1 MHRITIHIDVLKFY
15 AMRTSNKHT
24 REKTN
29 RKNNLYLTFVF
40 LGLLSYSLCSGECN
54 QNVLANDAE
63 YSSYTTELIQT
74 NLKGCKNK
82 VVWLDGIELQSAPLI
97 CSFYENT
104 HYIPVW
110 TCGNELTEQSENIL
124 DLLKN
129 AYKYGFEP
137 SYFDVESLE
146 QFRLKLLKETN
157 TKKSAKLR
165 ARFEFLMTNSIFT
178 FMLHLTQGTEY
189 ATTKDV
195 FINGD
200 IFISKLPEYLNRIHA
215 SDNIQEEILI
225 LQPDDAEYIAL
236 QCEME
241 MLVMDMVIS
250 ENMIVVPDDKDD
262 PEHFFHLFS
271 YVFEK
276 SGITNEE
283 TVLSNSKVFKSLLIK
298 FQKIAGIRTTGKIDH
313 ATLRAVAGIVRSRY
327 QEIALSLEK
336 IRKNT
341 NFNQSFVASKS

>member
-1 MHRITIHIDVLKFY
+1 
-15 AMRTSNKHT
+15 MRTSNKHT

-29 RKNNLYLTFVF
+29 RKSTVYLAFAF
-40 LGLLSYSLCSGECN
+40 LGLLSYSLCHGECN

-97 CSFYENT
+97 CNFYENNHFT
-104 HYIPVW
+104 PVW
-110 TCGNELTEQSENIL
+110 TCGNELTEQSEDIL
-124 DLLKN
+124 DLLQD

-137 SYFDVESLE
+137 SYFDIESLE

-157 TKKSAKLR
+157 TKRSAKLR

-178 FMLHLTQGTEY
+178 FILHLTQGTEY
-189 ATTKDV
+189 ATAKDV
-195 FINGD
+195 FIHGD
-200 IFISKLPEYLNRIHA
+200 IFISKLPEYLNGIYA
-215 SDNIQEEILI
+215 SDNIREEILI
-225 LQPDDAEYIAL
+225 LQPDDEEYIAL

-250 ENMIVVPDDKDD
+250 ESMIVIPDDKND
-262 PEHFFHLFS
+262 PEHFFDLFS

-276 SGITNEE
+276 SGITNGE
-283 TVLSNSKVFKSLLIK
+283 TVLSDSKVFNSLLIE
-298 FQKIAGIRTTGKIDH
+298 FQKISGIRTTGKIDH
-313 ATLRAVAGIVRSRY
+313 ATQKAVAGIIRSRY
-327 QEIALSLEK
+327 QEIAFSLEK

-341 NFNQSFVASKS
+341 NFNQSFAASKS